1 MLVQCVL
8 HAVCA
13 RCSVCYMQCVLG
25 EVCAGAV
32 CARCSVCYMQCVLKR
47 VYCGHL
53 VVVTGNVGL
62 T

>member
-1 MLVQCVL
+1 ML

-32 CARCSVCYMQCVLKR
+32 CATCSVC
-47 VYCGHL
+47 
-53 VVVTGNVGL
+53 
-62 T
+62 